1 MKINIWIKKEEA
13 ISGNIT
19 KYYSTEPVSN
29 LKDPDKYETDYV
41 QVSISRDEFAILED
55 NNKVGVYDLQDM
67 SMKKEDWL
75 VSQYNRNRNPEDFI
89 KSREEIP
96 YIFERNPDN
105 GEVYRRKSGDIKN
118 REQVSMGVGERDYS
132 GEKGLES
139 LLVEVQ
145 DKTGGEFAAWFYK
158 LTKNEQTK
166 LSNYYKNN

>member
-55 NNKVGVYDLQDM
+55 NNKVRVYDLQDM

-75 VSQYNRNRNPEDFI
+75 V
-89 KSREEIP
+89 
-96 YIFERNPDN
+96 
-105 GEVYRRKSGDIKN
+105 
-118 REQVSMGVGERDYS
+118 
-132 GEKGLES
+132 
-139 LLVEVQ
+139 
-145 DKTGGEFAAWFYK
+145 
-158 LTKNEQTK
+158 
-166 LSNYYKNN
+166 